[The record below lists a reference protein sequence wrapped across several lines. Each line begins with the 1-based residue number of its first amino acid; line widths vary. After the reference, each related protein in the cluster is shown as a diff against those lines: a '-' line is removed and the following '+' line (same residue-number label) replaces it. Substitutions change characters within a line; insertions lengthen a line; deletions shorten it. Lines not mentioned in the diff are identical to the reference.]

1 MMVCTNCYK
10 KLYHQMITPYDYY
23 LKDGAFLS
31 TCCDAET
38 LQIDGRRYQRTV
50 KMLEEKKNLETWG
63 TRSVTV

>member
-1 MMVCTNCYK
+1 
-10 KLYHQMITPYDYY
+10 MITPYDYY

-63 TRSVTV
+63 TRSMTV